1 MLCLMNADER
11 TALGA
16 RVKKAR
22 IAARMGKEDAAR
34 RAGIS
39 AITWKRV
46 EDGFPV
52 HDVSLAAA
60 LGVLEPDT
68 QPPVAPADVRTA
80 SDDDLLAELTYR
92 LKRYAPVD
100 AIEATAETVTELEPA
115 AGPRLPPAPRRRA

>member
-1 MLCLMNADER
+1 MDAKER

-16 RVKKAR
+16 RVEKAR
-22 IAARMGKEDAAR
+22 TAARMGKEAAAR
-34 RAGIS
+34 EAGIS

-52 HDVSLAAA
+52 RDVKLAAV
-60 LGVLEPDT
+60 LDVLEPDT

-92 LKRYAPVD
+92 LKRYTPVGGKVV
-100 AIEATAETVTELEPA
+100 IPKK
-115 AGPRLPPAPRRRA
+115 PPER

>member
-46 EDGFPV
+46 EDGLRV
-52 HDVSLAAA
+52 QDVKLAAV
-60 LGVLEPDT
+60 LGALEPDT

-100 AIEATAETVTELEPA
+100 VKAQPLTSPELKRAADSRQSPA
-115 AGPRLPPAPRRRA
+115 RRR